1 VRGNLRRLYELA
13 GLKFPAGATV
23 AIYADDGGIRW
34 TATRRLV
41 VRRPMGLPCPWRGL
55 VDRTPPAGEVSMVRK
70 RSSREYV
77 DRPLRN
83 IRAAASHLGCSERFI
98 RRLVQERRIPFVKLA
113 GTRVR
118 FLKLDLDQWVAG
130 QRVEAR
136 R

>member
-1 VRGNLRRLYELA
+1 MWGS
-13 GLKFPAGATV
+13 
-23 AIYADDGGIRW
+23 
-34 TATRRLV
+34 
-41 VRRPMGLPCPWRGL
+41 L
-55 VDRTPPAGEVSMVRK
+55 VDRKPLAQEVSAVRE

-77 DRPLRN
+77 DRPLLD
-83 IRAAASHLGCSERFI
+83 ISAAASHLGCSERFI

-118 FLKLDLDQWVAG
+118 FLVLDLDQWVAG